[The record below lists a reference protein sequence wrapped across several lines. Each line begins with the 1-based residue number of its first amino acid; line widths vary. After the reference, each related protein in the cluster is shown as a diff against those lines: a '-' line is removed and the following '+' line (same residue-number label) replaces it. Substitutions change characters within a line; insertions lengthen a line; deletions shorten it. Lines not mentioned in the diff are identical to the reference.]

1 MATCLVLWSLRSSRA
16 GISRLGPAWLLYG
29 LGMMEEALGAG
40 PGGSPLWAQLGCG
53 YVRKGAQLFCSQ
65 PGDSRTA
72 HLPRA
77 SWVLLPVL
85 CSLPVPAKK
94 QSLEFCLNPHPPG
107 NSSLLE
113 PVEPRCSCLRTN
125 GLHLPLKPPNSLA
138 LFASGTAWCG
148 VK

>member
-1 MATCLVLWSLRSSRA
+1 MATRLVLWPLRSSRA

-29 LGMMEEALGAG
+29 LGMMGEALGAG
-40 PGGSPLWAQLGCG
+40 PGGSSPLGSAGLWVCA
-53 YVRKGAQLFCSQ
+53 KGAQLFCSQ
-65 PGDSRTA
+65 PGASCTA

-125 GLHLPLKPPNSLA
+125 GLRLPLNPP
-138 LFASGTAWCG
+138 TAWHRLPLARPG
-148 VK
+148 VE